1 MEVKEISVSVIVPVY
16 MEELH
21 LEGCIRSLLQQR
33 YPREQ
38 MEWIFVDGGSSDR
51 TVKIL
56 QGYQKKYPRLIRYYD
71 NPGRIQACAM
81 NIGIQN
87 ASGNYII
94 RMDAH
99 AVYPADYI
107 AKCVWYLEHTDA
119 DNVGGIVL
127 TRGCSG
133 TGKNIAK
140 MLSSRFGVGN
150 SGFRTF
156 AKGGYVDTV
165 PYGAFRKEVFE
176 KWGGF
181 DERLVRGEDNEINY
195 RIRKNG
201 GKVLLADD
209 IVSTYYCRDTVK
221 SLCSMAFRNGKW
233 NVITSKYVP
242 GAMGIRHFVP
252 LVFLLSLIGLGAGS
266 ICSKKVRFLFIGELS
281 TYFVLDTCFSFRA
294 KGKLPDKLQLMCLH
308 FLFHISYGAGSLAG
322 IAGQFQTERR
332 TDGDTLR
339 K

>member
-1 MEVKEISVSVIVPVY
+1 
-16 MEELH
+16 
-21 LEGCIRSLLQQR
+21 
-33 YPREQ
+33 
-38 MEWIFVDGGSSDR
+38 
-51 TVKIL
+51 
-56 QGYQKKYPRLIRYYD
+56 
-71 NPGRIQACAM
+71 M

-127 TRGCSG
+127 TRGCSR

-150 SGFRTF
+150 SGFRTLQKAVMWIRYLMEPF
-156 AKGGYVDTV
+156 GKKYL
-165 PYGAFRKEVFE
+165 K

-201 GKVLLADD
+201 ERSYWQMILP
-209 IVSTYYCRDTVK
+209 
-221 SLCSMAFRNGKW
+221 
-233 NVITSKYVP
+233 VP
-242 GAMGIRHFVP
+242 IIAAIR
-252 LVFLLSLIGLGAGS
+252 
-266 ICSKKVRFLFIGELS
+266 
-281 TYFVLDTCFSFRA
+281 
-294 KGKLPDKLQLMCLH
+294 
-308 FLFHISYGAGSLAG
+308 
-322 IAGQFQTERR
+322 
-332 TDGDTLR
+332 
-339 K
+339 

>member
-1 MEVKEISVSVIVPVY
+1 MEMKEISVSVIVPVY

-21 LEGCIRSLLQQR
+21 LEGCIHSLLQQR
-33 YPREQ
+33 YPRGQ
-38 MEWIFVDGGSSDR
+38 MEWIFVDGGSSDK
-51 TVKIL
+51 TLEIL
-56 QGYQKKYPRLIRYYD
+56 QGYQKKYPRLIHYYD
-71 NPGRIQACAM
+71 NPKRIQACAM

-107 AKCVWYLEHTDA
+107 TKCVWYLEHTDA

-127 TRGCSG
+127 TKGCSG

-181 DERLVRGEDNEINY
+181 DERLARGEDNEINY

-209 IVSTYYCRDTVK
+209 IVSTYYCRDTVNA
-221 SLCSMAFRNGKW
+221 LCSMAFQNGKW
-233 NVITSKYVP
+233 NVITSRYVP
-242 GAMGIRHFVP
+242 GSMGVRHFVP
-252 LVFLLSLIGLGAGS
+252 LLFLLSLAGLGTGS
-266 ICSKKVRFLFIGELS
+266 ILSKKIRGLFIGELS
-281 TYFVLDTCFSFRA
+281 TYVALDTYFSFRT
-294 KGKLPDKLQLMCLH
+294 KGKIIDKLQLMELY
-308 FLFHISYGAGSLAG
+308 FFFHISYGAGSLAG
-322 IAGQFQTERR
+322 IAGRTEAERR
-332 TDGDTLR
+332 TDG
-339 K
+339 KNFGS

>member
-1 MEVKEISVSVIVPVY
+1 MEMKEISVSVIVPVY

-21 LEGCIRSLLQQR
+21 LEGCIHSLLQQR
-33 YPREQ
+33 YPRGQ
-38 MEWIFVDGGSSDR
+38 MEWIFVDGGSSDK
-51 TVKIL
+51 TLEIL

-71 NPGRIQACAM
+71 NPKRIQACAM

-107 AKCVWYLEHTDA
+107 TKCVWYLEHTDA

-127 TRGCSG
+127 TKGCSG

-181 DERLVRGEDNEINY
+181 DERLARGEDN
-195 RIRKNG
+195 
-201 GKVLLADD
+201 
-209 IVSTYYCRDTVK
+209 
-221 SLCSMAFRNGKW
+221 
-233 NVITSKYVP
+233 
-242 GAMGIRHFVP
+242 
-252 LVFLLSLIGLGAGS
+252 
-266 ICSKKVRFLFIGELS
+266 
-281 TYFVLDTCFSFRA
+281 
-294 KGKLPDKLQLMCLH
+294 
-308 FLFHISYGAGSLAG
+308 
-322 IAGQFQTERR
+322 
-332 TDGDTLR
+332 
-339 K
+339 